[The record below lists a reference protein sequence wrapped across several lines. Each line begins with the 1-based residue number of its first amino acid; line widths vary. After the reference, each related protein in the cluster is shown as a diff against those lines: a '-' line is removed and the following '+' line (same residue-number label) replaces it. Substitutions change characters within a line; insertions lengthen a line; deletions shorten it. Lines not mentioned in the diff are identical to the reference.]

1 MVIHQPTET
10 IETPT
15 LNTNTPV
22 ELARKLS
29 ASFAERADVADQQG
43 NLPAEDIRLLRESG
57 YLKLNIPT
65 ALGGQGLNMR
75 DCLAAQLELSQGSA
89 STAIVAGM
97 HLQVFGNALEND
109 VWSADVYEKF
119 AKAAVNEGA
128 LFNYAASEPKLGSPS
143 HGGVFATTLD
153 PNPNGDGWL
162 LNGQKTWTTGG
173 RHLTHILVRAQVG
186 DDVGEVL
193 VLRNTKGVRWQET
206 WQDAFSLRASDSH
219 DVFFENVELPEDHL
233 IVRGGKK
240 VANAWFPMVLASI
253 YLGTAIAARNT
264 VIKFALE
271 RVPTG
276 LGKPIATLPK
286 IQREIGELDLA
297 LQAAKALLFEVA
309 TLWSENVDDRPNL
322 MSRIASAKLFATETA
337 TKVTDQALR
346 IAGGQA
352 LTSALPLERYLRDT
366 RAGLMQPPSGD
377 TAYEMIGRSAIGD
390 IPDGSA

>member
-1 MVIHQPTET
+1 LVIRHQIET
-10 IETPT
+10 AETPT
-15 LNTNTPV
+15 LRTHTPIQ
-22 ELARKLS
+22 LATDLA
-29 ASFAERADVADQQG
+29 ASFAARADEADHNG
-43 NLPAEDIRLLRESG
+43 KLPDEDVRLLRESG
-57 YLKLNIPT
+57 YLSLNIPT
-65 ALGGQGLNMR
+65 AFGGPGMNMR
-75 DCLAAQLELSQGSA
+75 DCLAAHLELSQGSA

-97 HLQVFGNALEND
+97 HLQVLGNALEND
-109 VWSADVYEKF
+109 IWPADVYERF
-119 AKAAVNEGA
+119 ARATVEEGA

-143 HGGVFATTLD
+143 HGGVFATNLIPHPDT
-153 PNPNGDGWL
+153 DGWL

-193 VLRNTKGVRWQET
+193 VLQGATGLRWEET

-219 DVFFENVELPEDHL
+219 DVFFEDVHLSTENL

-240 VANAWFPMVLASI
+240 VPNAWFPMVLASV
-253 YLGTAIAARNT
+253 YLGTAIAARNA

-309 TLWSENVDDRPNL
+309 ALWSENVDHRSDL
-322 MSRIASAKLFATETA
+322 MPRIASAKLFATETA
-337 TKVTDQALR
+337 TTVTDQALR

-352 LTSALPLERYLRDT
+352 LTSALPLERFLRDT

-377 TAYEMIGRSAIGD
+377 TAYEMIGRSAIGT
-390 IPDGSA
+390 IPDSMS